1 MLSSK
6 AAASGTSG
14 AYGGV
19 RKHGPGARTPVAT
32 FFNTSRKGVKLM
44 YEEPY
49 RWIEAVAN
57 RRTYLDDQFSQGNP
71 LVAVSFAKGILLL
84 TVNRGTEKVYEIYDR
99 IALGGM
105 GHPADLEKLRYT
117 LLDMAHVEG
126 FQRSPSDVTVS
137 RLMKNGLAPVIK
149 QAFEEIFK
157 APYITKILLAE
168 VGTTQDRDRIFS
180 INYDGMY
187 EEQKEFGLLA
197 ASSSI
202 RESLVEKWRA
212 QERPTSL
219 QKALEVS
226 LRLWGIASLLQA
238 STSSSDTEEG
248 EIASSST
255 EVVSTIPDD
264 EAITSRIQ
272 ETLAKETLECVLL
285 DRESG
290 KMETYHSLTQSELQP
305 LIPQYF

>member
-1 MLSSK
+1 
-6 AAASGTSG
+6 
-14 AYGGV
+14 
-19 RKHGPGARTPVAT
+19 
-32 FFNTSRKGVKLM
+32 M

-57 RRTYLDDQFSQGNP
+57 RRNYLDDQFSQGNP
-71 LVAVSFAKGILLL
+71 LVAVSFAKGILLV
-84 TVNRGTEKVYEIYDR
+84 TVNRGTEKIYEIYDR

-149 QAFEEIFK
+149 QAFEEIYK
-157 APYITKILLAE
+157 APYITKVLLAE
-168 VGTTQDRDRIFS
+168 VGATQDRDRIFS

-187 EEQKEFGLLA
+187 EEQREFGLIA

-202 RESLVEKWRA
+202 RESLVEEWKA
-212 QERPTSL
+212 QERPQSL
-219 QKALEVS
+219 QNALEVS
-226 LRLWGIASLLQA
+226 LRLWGISSLLQSSA
-238 STSSSDTEEG
+238 PSSDTEE
-248 EIASSST
+248 EEPVSATAAAVSSL
-255 EVVSTIPDD
+255 PDD
-264 EAITSRIQ
+264 EAIAARIQ

-290 KMETYHSLTQSELQP
+290 KMETYRTLTQSELQP
-305 LIPQYF
+305 LIPQYFEPVKES

>member
-1 MLSSK
+1 
-6 AAASGTSG
+6 
-14 AYGGV
+14 
-19 RKHGPGARTPVAT
+19 
-32 FFNTSRKGVKLM
+32 M

-57 RRTYLDDQFSQGNP
+57 RRTYLDDQFTQGNP
-71 LVAVSFAKGILLL
+71 LVAVSFAQGILLL
-84 TVNRGTEKVYEIYDR
+84 TVNRGTEKIYEIYDR

-157 APYITKILLAE
+157 APYITKVLLAE
-168 VGTTQDRDRIFS
+168 VGSTQDRDRLFS

-187 EEQKEFGLLA
+187 EEQREFALLA

-202 RESLVEKWRA
+202 RESLAEVWKAEEK
-212 QERPTSL
+212 PSSL

-226 LRLWGIASLLQA
+226 LRLWGIASVLQA
-238 STSSSDTEEG
+238 ETPTSDAEEEG
-248 EIASSST
+248 TSGSATASMF
-255 EVVSTIPDD
+255 TIPDD
-264 EAITSRIQ
+264 EAIASQIK
-272 ETLAKETLECVLL
+272 ETLSKETLECVLL

-290 KMETYHSLTQSELQP
+290 KMETYRTLAQSELQP
-305 LIPQYF
+305 LIPQYFEPSS

>member
-1 MLSSK
+1 
-6 AAASGTSG
+6 
-14 AYGGV
+14 
-19 RKHGPGARTPVAT
+19 
-32 FFNTSRKGVKLM
+32 M

-57 RRTYLDDQFSQGNP
+57 RRNYLDDQFSQGNP
-71 LVAVSFAKGILLL
+71 LVAVSFAQGILLV
-84 TVNRGTEKVYEIYDR
+84 TVNRGTEKIYEIYDR

-126 FQRSPSDVTVS
+126 FQRSPSDVTVA

-149 QAFEEIFK
+149 EAFEEIFK
-157 APYITKILLAE
+157 APYITKVLLAE
-168 VGTTQDRDRIFS
+168 VGTTQDRDRLFS

-187 EEQKEFGLLA
+187 EEQREFGLLA

-202 RESLVEKWRA
+202 RESLVQEWKA
-212 QERPTSL
+212 QEPLTSL
-219 QKALEVS
+219 QNVLEVS

-238 STSSSDTEEG
+238 STASPDVEEEG
-248 EIASSST
+248 TA
-255 EVVSTIPDD
+255 VSTTVAISPIPDD
-264 EAITSRIQ
+264 GAITARIK
-272 ETLAKETLECVLL
+272 ETLSKETLECVLL

-290 KMETYHSLTQSELQP
+290 KMETYRALTQSELRP
-305 LIPQYF
+305 LIPKYLEPSS